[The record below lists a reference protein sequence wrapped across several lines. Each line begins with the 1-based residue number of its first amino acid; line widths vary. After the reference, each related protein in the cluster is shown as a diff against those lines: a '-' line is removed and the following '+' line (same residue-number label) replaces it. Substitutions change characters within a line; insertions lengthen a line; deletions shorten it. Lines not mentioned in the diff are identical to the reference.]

1 MMKQRYWKLSIAS
14 EPEGLAVGE
23 ESTHGALQGILA
35 GRGGGHGVVACGE
48 NVQGVQLDEGAA
60 REQGQAWV
68 VGSAEGQ
75 HLLGLVRVQV
85 GVGGRAEGQLLLGQ
99 VLVAVGKVLVIAV
112 GARKGASRNK
122 IPSKTRVSTGLPVQ
136 EIADQGLS
144 VVDNK
149 KEVQGFKRDKTVE
162 VAKRQ
167 CQEMVVVIYIY
178 KEDEGHEVDCLKDV
192 FKSILSEGFSSLNF
206 SLGDVAHAA
215 LCSRVLA
222 ARGSLAAGASASYG
236 MAAASSTAAD
246 QDLVS
251 CC

>member
-1 MMKQRYWKLSIAS
+1 MWD
-14 EPEGLAVGE
+14 
-23 ESTHGALQGILA
+23 
-35 GRGGGHGVVACGE
+35 GGG
-48 NVQGVQLDEGAA
+48 
-60 REQGQAWV
+60 
-68 VGSAEGQ
+68 
-75 HLLGLVRVQV
+75 
-85 GVGGRAEGQLLLGQ
+85 AEGQLLLGQ
-99 VLVAVGKVLVIAV
+99 VLEAVGKVLVAMV

-122 IPSKTRVSTGLPVQ
+122 IPSMTRVSTGLPVQ

-215 LCSRVLA
+215 LCSRVL
-222 ARGSLAAGASASYG
+222 
-236 MAAASSTAAD
+236 
-246 QDLVS
+246 S
-251 CC
+251 CSRQLGRCG